1 MECPV
6 CHHKQVEEDALNCPN
21 CNSNL
26 QGFRVLDII
35 EQEQKRWK
43 IMLYIL
49 GGFLLFII
57 AVWAMRD
64 QLIEEGVSMDKT
76 SLYKDSLALQRS
88 EIEGLS
94 SEVQSLK
101 ESNAQMA
108 EQIKEFEVIEMAVEG
123 ESLEKDYHVHIV
135 KQGESLWSIAEKYHD
150 DGFKHE
156 EIAGH
161 NELNDPHFIEVGDTV
176 IIKK

>member
-6 CHHKQVEEDALNCPN
+6 CHHKQSEEDALKCPN
-21 CNSNL
+21 CRSNL
-26 QGFRVLDII
+26 EGFKVLDTI

-43 IMLYIL
+43 MLVYIL
-49 GGFLLFII
+49 SGILLVVI
-57 AVWAMRD
+57 AGWTRSGR
-64 QLIEEGVSMDKT
+64 LIEEEVLMDKT
-76 SLYKDSLALQRS
+76 SLYEDSLALQKL

-101 ESNAQMA
+101 KSNAQMA
-108 EQIKEFEVIEMAVEG
+108 EQITTIEVLEMSEDG
-123 ESLEKDYHVHIV
+123 ETIEKDYHVHIV

>member
-6 CHHKQVEEDALNCPN
+6 CHHKQSEEDALNCPN
-21 CNSNL
+21 CHSNL
-26 QGFRVLDII
+26 EGFRVLDTI

-43 IMLYIL
+43 MLVYIL
-49 GGFLLFII
+49 SSFLLLVI
-57 AVWAMRD
+57 AGWAMSG
-64 QLIEEGVSMDKT
+64 QLVEEEVLMDKT
-76 SLYKDSLALQRS
+76 SLYEDSLALQRS
-88 EIEGLS
+88 EIEWLS

-108 EQIKEFEVIEMAVEG
+108 EQITTIEVLEMAKDG
-123 ESLEKDYHVHIV
+123 ETIEKDYHVHIV